1 MISII
6 IPVYNVE
13 NYLND
18 CINSV
23 LNQSYQNFE
32 IICIDDASTDSSS
45 EILEYFVQKDSRIK
59 LLKNETNRGLGPS
72 RNIGLDVAKGKYIL
86 FLDSDDWYSPD
97 TLETLYIEA
106 EKNNL
111 DVLLFKSTVYYDDSQ
126 TLKVESY
133 YDMSFMNKFDHKVF
147 NHWELDK
154 TKLFF
159 IPIAVWNKFYLK
171 SFLDENNIRFPNKD
185 YLHEDNPFSCKVMI
199 HAKRISML
207 TDYFYNHRKR
217 DGSLTTLRDRRLFDN
232 IEIVYLILEVFLE
245 NKEIYEYYKKEV
257 LTYIFKLVLKVKYN
271 QIENQYKTE
280 FFKQVQGVYRSFIK
294 DYGLYDDIKENV
306 DKDVLIFFKFEEIAN
321 NLFED

>member
-199 HAKRISML
+199 RAKRISML